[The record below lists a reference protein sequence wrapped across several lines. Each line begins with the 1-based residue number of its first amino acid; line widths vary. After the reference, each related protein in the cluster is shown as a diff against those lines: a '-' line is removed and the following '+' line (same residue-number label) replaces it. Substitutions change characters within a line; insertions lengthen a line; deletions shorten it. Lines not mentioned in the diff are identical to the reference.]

1 MPAGRGRARPARRV
15 SVLAAPQI
23 NCFPSDDDEFVEV
36 VRDALVRE
44 SVRAETLDELRGRV
58 EMSIRQRFPRVRVRP
73 RNHLADLGETAW
85 YVYRDGQPVLAG
97 AIAEGLAPS
106 G

>member
-1 MPAGRGRARPARRV
+1 M
-15 SVLAAPQI
+15 LAAPQI

-58 EMSIRQRFPRVRVRP
+58 EALLKAYEQAGSFLQQPAAGP
-73 RNHLADLGETAW
+73 CPTADVAQGNGSSRGPSE
-85 YVYRDGQPVLAG
+85 
-97 AIAEGLAPS
+97 AP